1 LQVTL
6 SIFPVKLNG
15 TSQRCARVRNA
26 AHYGQ
31 QLHVARHGE
40 HTVSGP
46 GSRSNWTLVQV
57 SSAWQR
63 CGAASSVRPD
73 RAASTIAA
81 SERATRATDAFAR
94 CITVRASATG
104 INAARGLAARA
115 AASMA
120 LDTRNAL

>member
-26 AHYGQ
+26 AHYGR

-40 HTVSGP
+40 HTLSGP
-46 GSRSNWTLVQV
+46 GGRSNWTLVQV

-81 SERATRATDAFAR
+81 SERATDAFSR
-94 CITVRASATG
+94 CVNVRASATG
-104 INAARGLAARA
+104 MKAARGLAARA